1 MRQELIME
9 CADCIHKA
17 KLIYLYREEFGER
30 VEHIPIPIPDAWCCR
45 KLGRVIDEHDYCS
58 FGTKREKQPKEEPP
72 KMLTVKKRCPFCG
85 GYAKVECITEQDGGT
100 SYKAWRVICRK
111 CGASTGHLPT
121 GGYYGMRHT
130 KNEAIDLW
138 DKRWEG

>member
-1 MRQELIME
+1 MRQESIIE
-9 CADCIHKA
+9 CVDCIHRA
-17 KLIYLYREEFGER
+17 NIRDLCREEFGER
-30 VEHIPIPIPDAWCCR
+30 MEHIPITIPDALYCR
-45 KLGRVIDEHDYCS
+45 KLGMLIDEHDYC
-58 FGTKREKQPKEEPP
+58 FLGTKGEKQPREEPP
-72 KMLTVKKRCPFCG
+72 EMLTVKKRCPFCG

-100 SYKAWRVICRK
+100 LYKAWRVICRK

-130 KNEAIDLW
+130 KSEAIELW